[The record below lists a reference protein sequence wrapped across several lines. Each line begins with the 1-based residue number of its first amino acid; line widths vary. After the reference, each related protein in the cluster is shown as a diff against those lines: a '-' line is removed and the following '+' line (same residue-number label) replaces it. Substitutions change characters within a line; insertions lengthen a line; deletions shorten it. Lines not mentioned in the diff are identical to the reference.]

1 MVEAFSR
8 HGWPR
13 TIISDNGSSLKNQ
26 LLSELCRYTGVK
38 HRFTTVRHPQAN
50 GAAERLIGTIKRAL
64 ETLGAKYNSTWEERL
79 PMIMLA
85 LRQTPRPPL
94 NLSPAQI
101 VYGRQVSGPAEVE
114 LNWDPLELTPVD
126 SWIYQ
131 RLKIY
136 RETRIELSEA
146 LNEQRLNRPQP
157 GKSRPPAELQPGD
170 LVLVFNPEALIS
182 ETRGLRFKWKGPHVV
197 HRRTGAVNYL
207 IWEDGKLK
215 VFHLSRIIPY
225 DPSGLTEEN
234 PVLEQVKELRRS
246 IKHS

>member
-1 MVEAFSR
+1 MVVDMFSGWPEAIPVASLLATTTAKAMVEAFSR

-13 TIISDNGSSLKNQ
+13 TIISDNGSSFKNQ

-64 ETLGAKYNSTWEERL
+64 EALGAKYNSTWEERL

-94 NLSPAQI
+94 NMSPAQI

-131 RLKIY
+131 RLKTY

-170 LVLVFNPEALIS
+170 LVLVFNQKP
-182 ETRGLRFKWKGPHVV
+182 
-197 HRRTGAVNYL
+197 
-207 IWEDGKLK
+207 
-215 VFHLSRIIPY
+215 
-225 DPSGLTEEN
+225 
-234 PVLEQVKELRRS
+234 
-246 IKHS
+246 

>member
-1 MVEAFSR
+1 MGGAIAHDYVGPTTNPKASLESESS
-8 HGWPR
+8 
-13 TIISDNGSSLKNQ
+13 SD
-26 LLSELCRYTGVK
+26 CV
-38 HRFTTVRHPQAN
+38 
-50 GAAERLIGTIKRAL
+50 
-64 ETLGAKYNSTWEERL
+64 WE
-79 PMIMLA
+79 
-85 LRQTPRPPL
+85 
-94 NLSPAQI
+94 
-101 VYGRQVSGPAEVE
+101 VSGPAEVE
-114 LNWDPLELTPVD
+114 LTWDPLELTPVD

-234 PVLEQVKELRRS
+234 PVLEQVKELRKEYQVFLRTLAAEMIGQTYPQRS
-246 IKHS
+246 RPRVGSEPI